1 MKKLILVL
9 SLLACSINVARAQE
23 PGFETDPYDMV
34 LHLQRVM
41 NTSKNPQDIIEAERL
56 IREVYGPLCSQR
68 YWKRVKMAV
77 VGTASFIALFK
88 VTGKFGLSL
97 GGTAGILGYMALK
110 D

>member
-1 MKKLILVL
+1 
-9 SLLACSINVARAQE
+9 
-23 PGFETDPYDMV
+23 MV

-41 NTSKNPQDIIEAERL
+41 NTSKNPHDIIEAERL
-56 IREVYGPLCSQR
+56 IREVYGPLCTKR

-77 VGTASFIALFK
+77 VGTASFIALLK